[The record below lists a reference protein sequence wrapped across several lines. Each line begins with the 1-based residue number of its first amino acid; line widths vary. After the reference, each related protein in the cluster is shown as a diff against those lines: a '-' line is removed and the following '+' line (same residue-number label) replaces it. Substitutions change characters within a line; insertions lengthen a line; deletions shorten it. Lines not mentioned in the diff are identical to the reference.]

1 MLSALVLFAVL
12 APTPPASAAPTTA
25 PAPTEAYG
33 ANEATVDVDTILKDT
48 SKAYLQARAR
58 LVAHPEPAAK
68 ALVERLETPPPP
80 TGAERKRL
88 LDVLAEI
95 GGPDKTELFAKELR
109 TAVTQAEG
117 DARALVAAEMWR
129 PLLRDQGAHA
139 MKPLIDLVADKDL
152 PLGVRS
158 VLLDDLVEVAPS
170 DRLPDLLVFV
180 GRGHATLRQQ
190 FARSLRRRVLRDDA
204 LRVAIGKEI
213 DREIEGADA
222 GRLAALVQ
230 LRTAIDDTVDPELVA
245 KLVALA
251 TDGKREFPVRVAAVR
266 GLALQENDAAAQA
279 GLAKVAG
286 EALAAKT
293 TQKGEILAWLALGAL
308 PADEAAALSKAHDL
322 VHADAPRLAERAWS
336 VVPLPASYDWLDQAL
351 GDPWPQ
357 VRRAALGR
365 VKGPCD
371 RTLSG
376 KLRARVG
383 QREGDRDASVQR
395 AAVEAIGRCGGDRS
409 FALLSAMLD
418 DADVH
423 TEQSAEAAR
432 QLARSYGARGADAVA
447 KRLDRSPDPAW
458 GRRLAQ
464 ALRHAQTPT
473 PKVRDSL
480 CNAAEA
486 GGEVGRA
493 AQQSLVAL
501 WPEESDRCVE
511 E

>member
-1 MLSALVLFAVL
+1 MTSAIVL
-12 APTPPASAAPTTA
+12 AALLASAPAASAAPVAA
-25 PAPTEAYG
+25 PASEPYG

-48 SKAYLQARAR
+48 SKAYLQARGR
-58 LVAHPEPAAK
+58 LVAHPEVAAR

-80 TGAERKRL
+80 TGGERKRI

-95 GGPDKTELFAKELR
+95 GGADNTALFAKELR

-117 DARALVAAEMWR
+117 DARALVAAEVWR

-139 MKPLIDLVADKDL
+139 MKALIDLVADKDL
-152 PLGVRS
+152 PLGVRAA
-158 VLLDDLVEVAPS
+158 LLDDLVEVTPTE
-170 DRLPDLLVFV
+170 RLPDLLVFV
-180 GRGHATLRQQ
+180 GRGHTTLRQQ
-190 FARSLRRRVLRDDA
+190 FARSLRRRVLRDEA
-204 LRVAIGKEI
+204 LRAALGKEI
-213 DREIEGADA
+213 DREIESADA

-230 LRTAIDDTVDPELVA
+230 LRVAIDDTVDPAFVER
-245 KLVALA
+245 LVALA
-251 TDGKREFPVRVAAVR
+251 TDAKREFPVRVAAVR
-266 GLALQENDAAAQA
+266 GLALQETDASAQA
-279 GLAKVAG
+279 GLAKVAS

-308 PADEAAALSKAHDL
+308 PAEQAAALSKAHDL
-322 VHADAPRLAERAWS
+322 VHADAPRLVERAWA
-336 VVPLPASYDWLDQAL
+336 VVPLPASQTWLDDAFA
-351 GDPWPQ
+351 DPWPQ

-376 KLRARVG
+376 KLRAKIG
-383 QREGDRDASVQR
+383 EREGDRDASVQR

-432 QLARSYGARGADAVA
+432 QLARHYGARGADAVA
-447 KRLDRSPDPAW
+447 KRLDRSPEPSW

-464 ALRHAQTPT
+464 ALRHTETPT
-473 PKVRDSL
+473 PRVRDSL

-493 AQQSLVAL
+493 AQQSLIAL